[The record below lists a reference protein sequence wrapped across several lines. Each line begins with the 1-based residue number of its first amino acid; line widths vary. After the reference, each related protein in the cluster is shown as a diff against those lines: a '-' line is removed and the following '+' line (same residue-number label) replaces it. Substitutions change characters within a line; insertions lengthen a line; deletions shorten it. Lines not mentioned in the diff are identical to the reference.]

1 MKVMGGQEGWGKRC
15 GGWKWG
21 LDAAR
26 VTVQPQDEC
35 KGRKTGKLHVGG
47 ERATETGGKKNKYET
62 RT

>member
-1 MKVMGGQEGWGKRC
+1 MKVMGGQEGWGKRG
-15 GGWKWG
+15 GGWKGG

-26 VTVQPQDEC
+26 ATVQPQDEC
-35 KGRKTGKLHVGG
+35 KGRRAGKLHVGG